1 LSSRRKAR
9 NGGVAGTVARPWC
22 GDRESPVAERR
33 STNGRDDESRR
44 AEATTAVDVSR
55 PTDVLREVR
64 RGRAVQTTLRQNTEA
79 EACPLWNS
87 QPVEVVDERRDVFR
101 APRQE
106 HNSGGSVEGRHMP
119 S

>member
-1 LSSRRKAR
+1 MAVWLGRPTADCCTPVVRRQGKP
-9 NGGVAGTVARPWC
+9 G
-22 GDRESPVAERR
+22 
-33 STNGRDDESRR
+33 RR
-44 AEATTAVDVSR
+44 ASIDERAGRREPSSGGDDGR
-55 PTDVLREVR
+55 RRQPPDDVLREVR